1 MPEPLS
7 AGDPVVV
14 GPYRL
19 RARLGAGGMG
29 EVYLG
34 ESGSGRR
41 VAVKLVRAEIA
52 KDPGF
57 RRRFRREVELAMK
70 AGGFWTAP
78 VVDADP
84 DAPTP
89 WVASQYVQGPSLAEQ
104 VAVHGPLD
112 EAALRQ
118 LAAGL
123 AEALQA
129 FHGMGLVHRDLKPS
143 NVLLLDDGPR
153 VIDFGISKALED
165 DSGTALTVTGTV
177 LGTPAFMSPE
187 QAVGR
192 EVGEPSDIFSLG
204 SVLTFAATGRGP
216 FGDGPTH
223 ALLFRVVHEQ
233 PVLNGLPP
241 GVRPL
246 IAACLSKEPADR
258 PRAADLAGMAL
269 GAVPVDDP
277 GRVEDQGPVD
287 GQGLVEAAAMF
298 DAPGRREAPGPVDAA
313 APADTAAPVD
323 ALGRVEAPGPAG
335 GRGRTVLAGGS
346 GGPGTAEAAT
356 ASASRR
362 WGRRARATA
371 VGVPSARE
379 GAVPRA
385 GGAPVGRAALLGFRA
400 MAYASGVL
408 TLVIW
413 VAALAGELAELSTV
427 TAINGF
433 LLILYVIAAVRL
445 SFRLRLSARTKI
457 LVVLA
462 AWLPL
467 GTFLAEWKM
476 TRTVR
481 AAAVR

>member
-52 KDPGF
+52 KDPDF

-89 WVASQYVQGPSLAEQ
+89 WVASQYVPGPSLAEQ
-104 VAVHGPLD
+104 VAAHGPLD

-123 AEALQA
+123 AEALHA
-129 FHGMGLVHRDLKPS
+129 FHRIGLVHRDLKPS

-165 DSGTALTVTGTV
+165 DSGTALTATGTV

-187 QAVGR
+187 QAMGR

-216 FGDGPTH
+216 FGDGSTH
-223 ALLFRVVHEQ
+223 ALLFRVVHEP
-233 PVLNGLPP
+233 PVLSGVPS

-246 IAACLSKEPADR
+246 ISACLAKEPAER

-269 GAVPVDDP
+269 GSVPVEGAATVDVA
-277 GRVEDQGPVD
+277 GRTEALGPVD
-287 GQGLVEAAAMF
+287 VAAPAEATGPTG
-298 DAPGRREAPGPVDAA
+298 APGRTEAPGQREAP
-313 APADTAAPVD
+313 
-323 ALGRVEAPGPAG
+323 EPAG
-335 GRGRTVLAGGS
+335 GPGWTVPASGS
-346 GGPGTAEAAT
+346 GGAGAAVAAT
-356 ASASRR
+356 ASASRP
-362 WGRRARATA
+362 RARGRATA
-371 VGVPSARE
+371 VGAPSAPE
-379 GAVPRA
+379 SGVPRAA
-385 GGAPVGRAALLGFRA
+385 GGAPVGWGALLWFRVT
-400 MAYASGVL
+400 AYASGVL
-408 TLVIW
+408 TLLTYVIG
-413 VAALAGELAELSTV
+413 LAGGLNVELSV
-427 TAINGF
+427 IPVGF
-433 LLILYVIAAVRL
+433 LLIPYVVLA
-445 SFRLRLSARTKI
+445 LRLSVRLGLPARTKI

-467 GTFLAEWKM
+467 GAFLAARKV
-476 TRTVR
+476 TRTARV

>member
-19 RARLGAGGMG
+19 KARLGAGGMG

-52 KDPGF
+52 RDPGF

-89 WVASQYVQGPSLAEQ
+89 WVASQYVPGPSLAEQ
-104 VAVHGPLD
+104 VAAHGPLD

-129 FHGMGLVHRDLKPS
+129 FHRIGLVHRDLKPS

-177 LGTPAFMSPE
+177 LGTPAYMSPE

-216 FGDGPTH
+216 FGDGSTH

-233 PVLNGLPP
+233 PVLSGLPP

-246 IAACLSKEPADR
+246 IAACLSKEPAER
-258 PRAADLAGMAL
+258 PRAADLAGMAV
-269 GAVPVDDP
+269 GAVPVEAP
-277 GRVEDQGPVD
+277 GRVAAQGPVD
-287 GQGLVEAAAMF
+287 G
-298 DAPGRREAPGPVDAA
+298 P
-313 APADTAAPVD
+313 
-323 ALGRVEAPGPAG
+323 
-335 GRGRTVLAGGS
+335 GRTVHDPAPGDSAPGGPVPGGS
-346 GGPGTAEAAT
+346 VPSGPAPGGPAPGGSTSAATAGAATAGAAT
-356 ASASRR
+356 ASAS
-362 WGRRARATA
+362 WPSDRARAST
-371 VGVPSARE
+371 VGAQSAGE
-379 GAVPRA
+379 STGSQA
-385 GGAPVGRAALLGFRA
+385 GGAAIGRGALWRFRAA
-400 MAYASGVL
+400 AYASGVL
-408 TLVIW
+408 TLVTC
-413 VAALAGELAELSTV
+413 LAMVTGAVHSGLSV
-427 TAINGF
+427 VPVFSGLF
-433 LLILYVIAAVRL
+433 VILYMYVAVRL
-445 SFRLRLSARTKI
+445 SLRLQVPTGTKI

-467 GTFLAEWKM
+467 GTFLAAREM
-476 TRTVR
+476 TRIARR
-481 AAAVR
+481 AAVG

>member
-1 MPEPLS
+1 MPQPLS
-7 AGDPVVV
+7 AEDPVVV

-29 EVYLG
+29 QVYLG
-34 ESGSGRR
+34 ESGAGRR

-89 WVASQYVQGPSLAEQ
+89 WVASQYVPGPSLAEQ
-104 VAVHGPLD
+104 VAAHGPLD

-129 FHGMGLVHRDLKPS
+129 FHRTGLVHRDLKPS

-165 DSGTALTVTGTV
+165 DSGTALTATGTV
-177 LGTPAFMSPE
+177 LGTPAYMSPE
-187 QAVGR
+187 QAMGR
-192 EVGEPSDIFSLG
+192 EVGESSDIFSLG

-216 FGDGPTH
+216 FGDGSTH
-223 ALLFRVVHEQ
+223 SLLFRVVHEP
-233 PVLNGLPP
+233 PVLNGVPS

-269 GAVPVDDP
+269 GAVP
-277 GRVEDQGPVD
+277 G
-287 GQGLVEAAAMF
+287 
-298 DAPGRREAPGPVDAA
+298 EAP
-313 APADTAAPVD
+313 
-323 ALGRVEAPGPAG
+323 GRVEAPGPVEAAAPVEAPAPVEAAVPVEAAAPVASPGRREAEG
-335 GRGRTVLAGGS
+335 GPGRTVLAAGS
-346 GGPGTAEAAT
+346 GGPGTAEAVT
-356 ASASRR
+356 APAS
-362 WGRRARATA
+362 WAPGRARASA
-371 VGVPSARE
+371 VGAQPARE
-379 GAVPRA
+379 GVVPRA

-400 MAYASGVL
+400 VAYASGVL
-408 TLVIW
+408 TLLSCVV
-413 VAALAGELAELSTV
+413 VAARSDKLIFIPVLS
-427 TAINGF
+427 ALF
-433 LLILYVIAAVRL
+433 LVLYVIAAVRL
-445 SFRLRLSARTKI
+445 SRRLRLSTGTKI

-467 GTFLAEWKM
+467 GAFLAQRKM
-476 TRTVR
+476 TRMVR

>member
-1 MPEPLS
+1 MPQPLG
-7 AGDPVVV
+7 AEDPAVV

-19 RARLGAGGMG
+19 TARLGAGGMG
-29 EVYLG
+29 QVYLG
-34 ESGSGRR
+34 ESASGRR

-52 KDPGF
+52 ADPGF

-89 WVASQYVQGPSLAEQ
+89 WVASQYVPGPSLAEQ
-104 VAVHGPLD
+104 VAAHGPLD

-129 FHGMGLVHRDLKPS
+129 FHRTGLVHRDLKPS

-177 LGTPAFMSPE
+177 LGTPAYMSPE

-192 EVGEPSDIFSLG
+192 EVGEASDIFSLG
-204 SVLTFAATGRGP
+204 SVLTFAATARGP

-223 ALLFRVVHEQ
+223 ALLFRVVHEP
-233 PVLNGLPP
+233 PVLSEVAP

-246 IAACLSKEPADR
+246 IEACLAKEPGER
-258 PRAADLAGMAL
+258 PRAADLAAMAL
-269 GAVPVDDP
+269 GSVP
-277 GRVEDQGPVD
+277 G
-287 GQGLVEAAAMF
+287 
-298 DAPGRREAPGPVDAA
+298 EAPGPVEAAAPVEAQDRVAAA
-313 APADTAAPVD
+313 APA
-323 ALGRVEAPGPAG
+323 EAPGPVEAAG
-335 GRGRTVLAGGS
+335 GPGRTVRASGS
-346 GGPGTAEAAT
+346 GGPGTAGAAT
-356 ASASRR
+356 APASRPP
-362 WGRRARATA
+362 GRVRAST
-371 VGVPSARE
+371 VGAQTARE
-379 GAVPRA
+379 SAAPRA
-385 GGAPVGRAALLGFRA
+385 EGAPVGRGALLGFRA
-400 MAYASGVL
+400 AAYASGVL
-408 TLVIW
+408 TLLAYPV
-413 VAALAGELAELSTV
+413 VLARAATAELAFIPALS
-427 TAINGF
+427 GLF
-433 LLILYVIAAVRL
+433 LILYVIGAVLL
-445 SFRLRLSARTKI
+445 SFRLRLSAGTKI

-467 GTFLAEWKM
+467 GTFLAERKL

>member
-7 AGDPVVV
+7 AEDPVAV

-29 EVYLG
+29 QVYLG

-84 DAPTP
+84 DAATP
-89 WVASQYVQGPSLAEQ
+89 WVASQYVPGPSLAEQ
-104 VAVHGPLD
+104 VAAHGPLD

-216 FGDGPTH
+216 FGDGSTH
-223 ALLFRVVHEQ
+223 ALLFRVVHEP
-233 PVLNGLPP
+233 PVLSGLPP

-269 GAVPVDDP
+269 GSVPVSVPVD
-277 GRVEDQGPVD
+277 
-287 GQGLVEAAAMF
+287 
-298 DAPGRREAPGPVDAA
+298 APGWR
-313 APADTAAPVD
+313 
-323 ALGRVEAPGPAG
+323 G
-335 GRGRTVLAGGS
+335 GRGPV
-346 GGPGTAEAAT
+346 
-356 ASASRR
+356 
-362 WGRRARATA
+362 
-371 VGVPSARE
+371 E
-379 GAVPRA
+379 G
-385 GGAPVGRAALLGFRA
+385 
-400 MAYASGVL
+400 
-408 TLVIW
+408 
-413 VAALAGELAELSTV
+413 
-427 TAINGF
+427 
-433 LLILYVIAAVRL
+433 
-445 SFRLRLSARTKI
+445 
-457 LVVLA
+457 
-462 AWLPL
+462 
-467 GTFLAEWKM
+467 
-476 TRTVR
+476 
-481 AAAVR
+481 

>member
-29 EVYLG
+29 QVYLG

-84 DAPTP
+84 DAATP
-89 WVASQYVQGPSLAEQ
+89 WVASQYVPGPSLAEQ
-104 VAVHGPLD
+104 VAAHGPLD

-129 FHGMGLVHRDLKPS
+129 FHGTGLVHRDLKPS

-177 LGTPAFMSPE
+177 LGTPAYMSPE

-216 FGDGPTH
+216 FGDGSTH
-223 ALLFRVVHEQ
+223 ALLFRVVHEP
-233 PVLNGLPP
+233 PVLSGLPP

-246 IAACLSKEPADR
+246 IAACLSKEPAER
-258 PRAADLAGMAL
+258 PRAADIAAMAL
-269 GAVPVDDP
+269 GLGSVP
-277 GRVEDQGPVD
+277 GEDSGW
-287 GQGLVEAAAMF
+287 G
-298 DAPGRREAPGPVDAA
+298 EAPGPVEAAPPVEAVPPVDAGVPVGAPAPLDAA
-313 APADTAAPVD
+313 APVASP
-323 ALGRVEAPGPAG
+323 
-335 GRGRTVLAGGS
+335 GRTEAAEGPTVRASGS
-346 GGPGTAEAAT
+346 GGPVTAEAAT
-356 ASASRR
+356 APAFRPP
-362 WGRRARATA
+362 GPARASTVSA
-371 VGVPSARE
+371 PSARE

-385 GGAPVGRAALLGFRA
+385 GGAPVGRGALLGFRA
-400 MAYASGVL
+400 TAYASGVL
-408 TLVIW
+408 TLVTW
-413 VAALAGELAELSTV
+413 GAAAGEPAGLSPIAV
-427 TAINGF
+427 INGF

-445 SFRLRLSARTKI
+445 SFRLRLSAWTKI

-467 GTFLAEWKM
+467 GTFLAERKL
-476 TRTVR
+476 TRMVR
-481 AAAVR
+481 VAAAVR

>member
-89 WVASQYVQGPSLAEQ
+89 WVASQYVPGPSLAEQ
-104 VAVHGPLD
+104 VAAHGPLD

-177 LGTPAFMSPE
+177 LGTPAYMSPE

-216 FGDGPTH
+216 FGDGSTH
-223 ALLFRVVHEQ
+223 ALLFRVVHEP

-269 GAVPVDDP
+269 GAVPGEAP
-277 GRVEDQGPVD
+277 GQVEAPTP
-287 GQGLVEAAAMF
+287 VEAAAPVE
-298 DAPGRREAPGPVDAA
+298 AEVPVEGAAPVESPGRREAADGPGRTVRAS
-313 APADTAAPVD
+313 
-323 ALGRVEAPGPAG
+323 GSG
-335 GRGRTVLAGGS
+335 GRG
-346 GGPGTAEAAT
+346 TAEVAT
-356 ASASRR
+356 APAS
-362 WGRRARATA
+362 WPPGRARAGT
-371 VGVPSARE
+371 VGAQPARE
-379 GAVPRA
+379 GVVPRA
-385 GGAPVGRAALLGFRA
+385 GGAPVGRVALLGFRA
-400 MAYASGVL
+400 LAYASGVL
-408 TLVIW
+408 TLVTCLI
-413 VAALAGELAELSTV
+413 VLTSAAKLVLIPALS
-427 TAINGF
+427 GLF
-433 LLILYVIAAVRL
+433 LIMYVIAAVLL
-445 SFRLRLSARTKI
+445 SFRLRLSVWAKI

-467 GTFLAEWKM
+467 GTFLAERKI
-476 TRTVR
+476 TRMVR
-481 AAAVR
+481 AAAAR

>member
-7 AGDPVVV
+7 AGDPVVA

-89 WVASQYVQGPSLAEQ
+89 WVASQYVPGPSLAEQ
-104 VAVHGPLD
+104 VAEHGPLD
-112 EAALRQ
+112 ETALRQ

-129 FHGMGLVHRDLKPS
+129 FHRIGLVHRDLKPS
-143 NVLLLDDGPR
+143 NVLLPDDGPR

-216 FGDGPTH
+216 FGDGSTH

-233 PVLNGLPP
+233 PVLSGVPS

-246 IAACLSKEPADR
+246 IAACMSKEPGDR
-258 PRAADLAGMAL
+258 LRAVDITAMAL
-269 GAVPVDDP
+269 GSVPVQAVPGLVEGPGAAEAPGVVEGPGVVDPQGSVEATGPVGGP
-277 GRVEDQGPVD
+277 GRV
-287 GQGLVEAAAMF
+287 A
-298 DAPGRREAPGPVDAA
+298 
-313 APADTAAPVD
+313 
-323 ALGRVEAPGPAG
+323 APGPAG
-335 GRGRTVLAGGS
+335 GPGGTVLASGS
-346 GGPGTAEAAT
+346 GGPGAPEAAT
-356 ASASRR
+356 VSASRR
-362 WGRRARATA
+362 PGRARASA
-371 VGVPSARE
+371 VRAQSTRE
-379 GAVPRA
+379 SAVPRA
-385 GGAPVGRAALLGFRA
+385 DAVLQAGGSPVGRVALLVFRA
-400 MAYASGVL
+400 AAYASGVL
-408 TLVIW
+408 PLLTYLI
-413 VAALAGELAELSTV
+413 VATGTNELAFIPGL
-427 TAINGF
+427 NGLF
-433 LLILYVIAAVRL
+433 AVLYVIVAVLL
-445 SFRLRLSARTKI
+445 SLRLRLSTGTMI

-467 GTFLAEWKM
+467 GTFLAARKM
-476 TRTVR
+476 TRTAR
-481 AAAVR
+481 AAAAVG

>member
-19 RARLGAGGMG
+19 RARLGGGGMG

-89 WVASQYVQGPSLAEQ
+89 WVASQYVPGPSLAEQ
-104 VAVHGPLD
+104 VAAHGPLD

-129 FHGMGLVHRDLKPS
+129 FHRMGLVHRDLKPS

-177 LGTPAFMSPE
+177 LGTPAYMSPE

-216 FGDGPTH
+216 FGDGSTH
-223 ALLFRVVHEQ
+223 ALLFRVVHEP
-233 PVLNGLPP
+233 PVLSGLPP

-258 PRAADLAGMAL
+258 PRAADLAGMAV
-269 GAVPVDDP
+269 GAVPV
-277 GRVEDQGPVD
+277 E
-287 GQGLVEAAAMF
+287 
-298 DAPGRREAPGPVDAA
+298 APGRREDQGLVAGQGPVDAA
-313 APADTAAPVD
+313 VPVD
-323 ALGRVEAPGPAG
+323 APGRVEAPGPAG
-335 GRGRTVLAGGS
+335 GPGRTVLAGGS
-346 GGPGTAEAAT
+346 GGPGTVEAAT

-371 VGVPSARE
+371 VDAPTARE
-379 GAVPRA
+379 SAVPRA
-385 GGAPVGRAALLGFRA
+385 GGAPVGRGALLGFRA
-400 MAYASGVL
+400 AAYTSGVL
-408 TLVIW
+408 TLLTYG
-413 VAALAGELAELSTV
+413 AAYVSELHAELSV
-427 TAINGF
+427 IPVFSGF
-433 LLILYVIAAVRL
+433 LMILYVIAAVRL
-445 SFRLRLSARTKI
+445 SFRLRLSAGTKI

-462 AWLPL
+462 AWLPF
-467 GTFLAEWKM
+467 GTFLAARKM
-476 TRTVR
+476 TRMVR
-481 AAAVR
+481 AAAAVR

>member
-1 MPEPLS
+1 MPQPLS
-7 AGDPVVV
+7 AGDPAVV

-29 EVYLG
+29 QVYLG

-41 VAVKLVRAEIA
+41 VAVKVVRAEIA
-52 KDPGF
+52 RDPGF

-89 WVASQYVQGPSLAEQ
+89 WVASQYVPGPSLAEH
-104 VAVHGPLD
+104 VAAHGPLD

-118 LAAGL
+118 LAGGL

-129 FHGMGLVHRDLKPS
+129 FHRIGLVHRDLKPS

-165 DSGTALTVTGTV
+165 DSGTALTATGTV

-216 FGDGPTH
+216 FGDGSTH

-233 PVLNGLPP
+233 PVLS
-241 GVRPL
+241 GVPSGVLPL
-246 IAACLSKEPADR
+246 IAACMSKEPGDR
-258 PRAADLAGMAL
+258 LRAADITAMAL
-269 GAVPVDDP
+269 GSVPVEADPGLVESPGGVETPGVVDPQGSVEATGPVGDP
-277 GRVEDQGPVD
+277 GRV
-287 GQGLVEAAAMF
+287 
-298 DAPGRREAPGPVDAA
+298 
-313 APADTAAPVD
+313 AAPV
-323 ALGRVEAPGPAG
+323 GGPGG
-335 GRGRTVLAGGS
+335 TVLASGS
-346 GGPGTAEAAT
+346 VGPGATEAAT

-362 WGRRARATA
+362 PGRARASA
-371 VGVPSARE
+371 VRAQSTQE
-379 GAVPRA
+379 SAVPRA
-385 GGAPVGRAALLGFRA
+385 DAVPQAGGSPVGRVALLVFRA
-400 MAYASGVL
+400 VAHASGVL
-408 TLVIW
+408 TLLTYLVM
-413 VAALAGELAELSTV
+413 ASGTDELALIPVLNSLFAV
-427 TAINGF
+427 LYLIAVVLLF
-433 LLILYVIAAVRL
+433 LRIRP
-445 SFRLRLSARTKI
+445 SRGTKI
-457 LVVLA
+457 LMVLA
-462 AWLPL
+462 AGLPL
-467 GTFLAEWKM
+467 GTFLAERKV
-476 TRTVR
+476 TRMVR
-481 AAAVR
+481 AAAAVG

>member
-1 MPEPLS
+1 MPQPLS
-7 AGDPVVV
+7 AEDPAVV

-29 EVYLG
+29 QVYLG
-34 ESGSGRR
+34 ESGAGRR
-41 VAVKLVRAEIA
+41 VAVKVVRAEIA

-89 WVASQYVQGPSLAEQ
+89 WVASQYVPGPSLAEQ
-104 VAVHGPLD
+104 VAAHGPLD

-129 FHGMGLVHRDLKPS
+129 FHRTGLVHRDLKPS

-177 LGTPAFMSPE
+177 LGTPAYMSPE
-187 QAVGR
+187 QAMGR
-192 EVGEPSDIFSLG
+192 EVGESSDIFSLG

-216 FGDGPTH
+216 FGDGSTH
-223 ALLFRVVHEQ
+223 SLLFRVVHEP
-233 PVLNGLPP
+233 PVLSGLPP

-269 GAVPVDDP
+269 GAVP
-277 GRVEDQGPVD
+277 G
-287 GQGLVEAAAMF
+287 
-298 DAPGRREAPGPVDAA
+298 EAP
-313 APADTAAPVD
+313 
-323 ALGRVEAPGPAG
+323 GRVEAPGPVEAAAPVEAPAPLDAAAPVEAEVPVEAAAPVASP
-335 GRGRTVLAGGS
+335 GRMGPARGPGRTVRASGPAGVR
-346 GGPGTAEAAT
+346 TAEAAT
-356 ASASRR
+356 APAS
-362 WGRRARATA
+362 WPPGRARAST
-371 VGVPSARE
+371 VGAQPARE
-379 GAVPRA
+379 GVVPRA
-385 GGAPVGRAALLGFRA
+385 GGAPVGRVALLGFRA
-400 MAYASGVL
+400 VAYASGVL
-408 TLVIW
+408 TLLSCVV
-413 VAALAGELAELSTV
+413 VAVRSDKLIFIPALSGL
-427 TAINGF
+427 F
-433 LLILYVIAAVRL
+433 LVLYVIAAVRL
-445 SFRLRLSARTKI
+445 SFRLRLSTGAKV

-467 GTFLAEWKM
+467 GAFLAQRKI
-476 TRTVR
+476 TRMVR

>member
-1 MPEPLS
+1 MPQPLS
-7 AGDPVVV
+7 AGDPAVV

-29 EVYLG
+29 QVYLG

-41 VAVKLVRAEIA
+41 VAVKVVRAEIA

-89 WVASQYVQGPSLAEQ
+89 WVASQYVPGPSLAEQ
-104 VAVHGPLD
+104 VAEHGPLD

-129 FHGMGLVHRDLKPS
+129 FHRIGLVHRDLKPS

-216 FGDGPTH
+216 FGDGSTH

-233 PVLNGLPP
+233 PVLSGVPS

-246 IAACLSKEPADR
+246 IAACMSKEPGDR
-258 PRAADLAGMAL
+258 LRAVDITATALASVPVE
-269 GAVPVDDP
+269 AVPVLVEGPGAVEAPGVVDPRGSVEATGPVGGP
-277 GRVEDQGPVD
+277 GRV
-287 GQGLVEAAAMF
+287 A
-298 DAPGRREAPGPVDAA
+298 
-313 APADTAAPVD
+313 
-323 ALGRVEAPGPAG
+323 APGPAG
-335 GRGRTVLAGGS
+335 GPGGTVLASGS
-346 GGPGTAEAAT
+346 GGPGATEAAT

-362 WGRRARATA
+362 PGRARATA
-371 VGVPSARE
+371 VRAQSTRE
-379 GAVPRA
+379 SAVPRA
-385 GGAPVGRAALLGFRA
+385 DAVPQGAGGSPVGWVALPVFRAA
-400 MAYASGVL
+400 AYASGVL
-408 TLVIW
+408 PLLTYPV
-413 VAALAGELAELSTV
+413 VATGTDELAFIPVL
-427 TAINGF
+427 NGLF
-433 LLILYVIAAVRL
+433 AVLYVIVAVLL
-445 SFRLRLSARTKI
+445 SLRLRLSTGTKI
-457 LVVLA
+457 LLVLA

-467 GTFLAEWKM
+467 GTFLAERKV
-476 TRTVR
+476 TRMVR
-481 AAAVR
+481 AAAVG

>member
-7 AGDPVVV
+7 AEDPVVV

-29 EVYLG
+29 QVYLG

-89 WVASQYVQGPSLAEQ
+89 WVASQYVPGPSLAEQ
-104 VAVHGPLD
+104 VAAHGPLD

-129 FHGMGLVHRDLKPS
+129 FHRIGLVHRDLKPS

-177 LGTPAFMSPE
+177 LGTPAYMSPE

-216 FGDGPTH
+216 FGDGSTH
-223 ALLFRVVHEQ
+223 ALLFRVVHEP
-233 PVLNGLPP
+233 PVLSGVPS

-246 IAACLSKEPADR
+246 ISACLTKEAAER

-269 GAVPVDDP
+269 GAAPVDDP
-277 GRVEDQGPVD
+277 GRRED
-287 GQGLVEAAAMF
+287 QGLVEGQGPVEAAGAVEAVGPVEAAA
-298 DAPGRREAPGPVDAA
+298 PVGAPGPVGA
-313 APADTAAPVD
+313 
-323 ALGRVEAPGPAG
+323 AG
-335 GRGRTVLAGGS
+335 GPGRTVLAAGS
-346 GGPGTAEAAT
+346 SGPGTAEAAT
-356 ASASRR
+356 APAS
-362 WGRRARATA
+362 WPPGRARAHT
-371 VGVPSARE
+371 VGAKSARE
-379 GAVPRA
+379 SVVPRA
-385 GGAPVGRAALLGFRA
+385 GGAPVGRGALRAFRA
-400 MAYASGVL
+400 TAYASGVL
-408 TLVIW
+408 TLLTYLV
-413 VAALAGELAELSTV
+413 VLAGGGKGLVFVPALS
-427 TAINGF
+427 GF
-433 LLILYVIAAVRL
+433 LLIMYVIPAARL
-445 SFRLRLSARTKI
+445 SFRLRLSTGTKI

-467 GTFLAEWKM
+467 GTFVVERKM
-476 TRTVR
+476 TRMVR
-481 AAAVR
+481 AAAAVR

>member
-1 MPEPLS
+1 MPQPLD
-7 AGDPVVV
+7 AGDPAVV

-29 EVYLG
+29 QVYLG

-41 VAVKLVRAEIA
+41 VAVKVVRAEIA

-89 WVASQYVQGPSLAEQ
+89 WVASQYVPGPSLAEH
-104 VAVHGPLD
+104 VAAHGPLD

-129 FHGMGLVHRDLKPS
+129 FHRIGLVHRDLKPS

-187 QAVGR
+187 QAMGR

-216 FGDGPTH
+216 FGDGSTH

-233 PVLNGLPP
+233 PVLSGVPS

-246 IAACLSKEPADR
+246 IAACMSKEPGDR
-258 PRAADLAGMAL
+258 LRAVDITATAL
-269 GAVPVDDP
+269 GSVPVEAVP
-277 GRVEDQGPVD
+277 
-287 GQGLVEAAAMF
+287 GLVEGQGAV
-298 DAPGRREAPGPVDAA
+298 EAPGVVDPQGSVEATGPVGGPD
-313 APADTAAPVD
+313 
-323 ALGRVEAPGPAG
+323 RVAAPGPAG
-335 GRGRTVLAGGS
+335 GPGGTVLASGS
-346 GGPGTAEAAT
+346 GGPGATEAAT

-362 WGRRARATA
+362 PGRARARA
-371 VGVPSARE
+371 VRAQSTRE
-379 GAVPRA
+379 SAVPRA
-385 GGAPVGRAALLGFRA
+385 DAVPQGAGGSPVGWVALPVFRAA
-400 MAYASGVL
+400 AYASGVL
-408 TLVIW
+408 PLLTYLV
-413 VAALAGELAELSTV
+413 VATGTDELAFIPVL
-427 TAINGF
+427 NGLF
-433 LLILYVIAAVRL
+433 AVLYVIVAVLL
-445 SFRLRLSARTKI
+445 SLRLRLSTGTKI

-467 GTFLAEWKM
+467 GTFLAERKV
-476 TRTVR
+476 TRMVR
-481 AAAVR
+481 AAAAAG

>member
-7 AGDPVVV
+7 AEDPVVV

-29 EVYLG
+29 QVYLG

-52 KDPGF
+52 RDPGF

-89 WVASQYVQGPSLAEQ
+89 WVASQYVPGPSLAEQ
-104 VAVHGPLD
+104 VAAHGPLD

-123 AEALQA
+123 AEALHA
-129 FHGMGLVHRDLKPS
+129 FHRIGLVHRDLKPS

-165 DSGTALTVTGTV
+165 DSGTALTATGTV

-204 SVLTFAATGRGP
+204 SVLTFAATGCGP
-216 FGDGPTH
+216 FGDGSTH

-233 PVLNGLPP
+233 PVLSGLPS

-258 PRAADLAGMAL
+258 PRAADLAAMAV
-269 GAVPVDDP
+269 GAVPVEAP
-277 GRVEDQGPVD
+277 GRV
-287 GQGLVEAAAMF
+287 A
-298 DAPGRREAPGPVDAA
+298 APGPVD
-313 APADTAAPVD
+313 
-323 ALGRVEAPGPAG
+323 R
-335 GRGRTVLAGGS
+335 RGRTVHDPAPGGS
-346 GGPGTAEAAT
+346 APGGPAPGGSVPTGPAPGGPAPGGPTTAGAAT
-356 ASASRR
+356 ASAS
-362 WGRRARATA
+362 WPSDRARAST
-371 VGVPSARE
+371 VGAQSAGE
-379 GAVPRA
+379 SAGSQA
-385 GGAPVGRAALLGFRA
+385 GGAAIGRGALWRFRAA
-400 MAYASGVL
+400 AYASGVL
-408 TLVIW
+408 TLVTC
-413 VAALAGELAELSTV
+413 LAMVTGAVNSGLSV
-427 TAINGF
+427 VPVVSGLF
-433 LLILYVIAAVRL
+433 VILYMYVAVRL
-445 SFRLRLSARTKI
+445 SLSLQVPTGTKI
-457 LVVLA
+457 LLVLA
-462 AWLPL
+462 GWLPL
-467 GTFLAEWKM
+467 GTFLAEREM
-476 TRTVR
+476 SRIARRV
-481 AAAVR
+481 AVG

>member
-7 AGDPVVV
+7 AEDPVVV

-89 WVASQYVQGPSLAEQ
+89 WVASQYVPGPSLAEQ
-104 VAVHGPLD
+104 VAAHGPLD

-129 FHGMGLVHRDLKPS
+129 FHRIGLVHRDLKPS

-165 DSGTALTVTGTV
+165 DTGTALTVTGTV

-216 FGDGPTH
+216 FGDGSTH
-223 ALLFRVVHEQ
+223 ALLFRVVHEP
-233 PVLNGLPP
+233 PVLSGLPP

-258 PRAADLAGMAL
+258 PRAADLAGMAV
-269 GAVPVDDP
+269 GAVPVEAP
-277 GRVEDQGPVD
+277 GPVAAQGPVD
-287 GQGLVEAAAMF
+287 G
-298 DAPGRREAPGPVDAA
+298 P
-313 APADTAAPVD
+313 
-323 ALGRVEAPGPAG
+323 
-335 GRGRTVLAGGS
+335 GRTVHDPAPGGPVPGGS
-346 GGPGTAEAAT
+346 VPGGPAPVGSTTAGAATAGAATAGAAT
-356 ASASRR
+356 ASAS
-362 WGRRARATA
+362 WPSDRARAST
-371 VGVPSARE
+371 VGAQSAGE
-379 GAVPRA
+379 STGSQA
-385 GGAPVGRAALLGFRA
+385 GGAAIGRGALWRFRAA
-400 MAYASGVL
+400 AYASGVL
-408 TLVIW
+408 TLV
-413 VAALAGELAELSTV
+413 ACLAMVTGAVNSGLSV
-427 TAINGF
+427 VPFFSGLF
-433 LLILYVIAAVRL
+433 VILYLYVAVRL
-445 SFRLRLSARTKI
+445 SLRLQVPTGTKI

-467 GTFLAEWKM
+467 GTFLAERKM
-476 TRTVR
+476 SRIARR
-481 AAAVR
+481 AAVG